1 MVKSSIFKYVQ
12 QNSIH
17 DARTHVYKIYMAI
30 WCKTPQAGE
39 VKFEVM
45 FVPFT
50 SETFVL
56 PRPINVLFNYRRV
69 VILNSTRFS
78 CRIAAFVFPPYR

>member
-1 MVKSSIFKYVQ
+1 MVQ
-12 QNSIH
+12 
-17 DARTHVYKIYMAI
+17 
-30 WCKTPQAGE
+30 TPQTGE

-56 PRPINVLFNYRRV
+56 LRPINVLFK
-69 VILNSTRFS
+69 LQ
-78 CRIAAFVFPPYR
+78 RIIGV